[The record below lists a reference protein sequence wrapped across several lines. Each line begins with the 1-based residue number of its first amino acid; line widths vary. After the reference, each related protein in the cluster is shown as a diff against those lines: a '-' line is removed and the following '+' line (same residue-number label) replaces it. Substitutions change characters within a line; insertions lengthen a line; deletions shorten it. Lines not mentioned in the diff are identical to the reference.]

1 MSEDK
6 ELVTLLT
13 FLKDTR
19 DGKYCKVEKEFI
31 SYPRVECYRIVIED
45 EYYYSYS

>member
-1 MSEDK
+1 MSEDKMKEDK

-19 DGKYCKVEKEFI
+19 DGKYCKVEKKVYI
-31 SYPRVECYRIVIED
+31 LSKSRIL
-45 EYYYSYS
+45 